1 MPAGMDV
8 IQQAR
13 HFTLIFEQITPHFR
27 TPSVAALYRVEQI
40 RALEQQAQSI
50 STTPLMELA
59 GAAAADWVRTHFPAS
74 APILCLAGQGNNG
87 GDALVLA
94 RLLKQAGYPVSVV
107 LLGDVGQ
114 LPNDAARA
122 YQAWIDAGGLCQK
135 QMPAEG
141 RWRLIVDGLFG
152 IGLARPL
159 EGLWRDAVLWINAQ
173 AAPVLALDIPSGL
186 HAETGAV
193 LGVAADAKWTISFIG
208 NKPGLLTHDGPDHAG
223 EVMLVPLV
231 NIDSH
236 IGAAGYALSGQNV
249 AQLLPARRKNSHK
262 GTFGSVGVI
271 GGAAGM
277 VGAALLAGRAALKL
291 GAGRVTLGLLDP
303 DAPRVDMQQPELM
316 LRAAEDL
323 FYLDHITAFV
333 VGPGLGKSADAVHC
347 LEMAICRP
355 LPLVLDADAL
365 NLIAD
370 KPELADKLAR
380 RQAPTALTPHP
391 AEAARLLGMSTDEV
405 QADRINRAELLA
417 HRFNCAVVLK
427 GCGSIIT
434 RPQGA
439 FCINTSGNPG
449 LAGAGQ
455 GDVLAGIV
463 AAMLAQGLD
472 AFEALQMAVYL
483 HGAAADKLVGDG
495 VGPVGLTASEV
506 IVAAREVLRGLGRR

>member
-1 MPAGMDV
+1 M
-8 IQQAR
+8 
-13 HFTLIFEQITPHFR
+13 TY
-27 TPSVAALYRVEQI
+27 LYRIEQI
-40 RALEQQAQSI
+40 RALEQQAQAAS
-50 STTPLMELA
+50 STPLMELA

-74 APILCLAGQGNNG
+74 APVLCLAGQGNNG

-94 RLLKQAGYPVSVV
+94 RLLRESGYPVSVV
-107 LLGDVGQ
+107 LLGDAAS
-114 LPNDAARA
+114 LPPDAARA
-122 YQAWIDAGGLCQK
+122 HRQWIDAGGECQT
-135 QMPAEG
+135 QLPPAG
-141 RWRLIVDGLFG
+141 HWRLIVDGLFG

-159 EGLWRDAVLWINAQ
+159 ADRWHSAVEWINAQ
-173 AAPVLALDIPSGL
+173 PAPVLALDIPSGL
-186 HAETGAV
+186 HAETGEV
-193 LGVAADAKWTISFIG
+193 LGAAVVAKWTVSFIG
-208 NKPGLLTHDGPDHAG
+208 NKPGLLTNQGPDHAG
-223 EVMLVPLV
+223 EVMVAPLV
-231 NIDSH
+231 NIEPH
-236 IGAAGYALSGQNV
+236 VVAAGRSLSGQDV

-347 LEMAICRP
+347 LEMAIGRP

-380 RQAPTALTPHP
+380 RSAPTALTPHP
-391 AEAARLLGMSTDEV
+391 AEAARLLGLSTAEV
-405 QADRINRAELLA
+405 QADRINRTELLA

-427 GCGSIIT
+427 GCGSIIAG
-434 RPQGA
+434 PSGE

-449 LAGAGQ
+449 LASAGQ
-455 GDVLAGIV
+455 GDVLAGIA

-472 AFEALQMAVYL
+472 ALQALQMAVYL

-495 VGPVGLTASEV
+495 IGPVGLTASEV